1 MVGGRCRFFGCF
13 GPVPVW
19 GRAFVCSGWG
29 AGSCAGVVLWVV
41 LSLRFAQPPERSTPV
56 RHVVGLLFGLVM
68 GPVLV
73 LVSGWAFAHL
83 RALHGAGLGVVQGA
97 GPLAVAGLVGVG
109 LMVALMAVP
118 GRLTPML
125 PFGAALAVGGLTAAS
140 LVRMHLLER
149 LPQVPGTGGALVLLP
164 LGVFVP
170 VVVLLVAPLFVGGRW
185 RRREE
190 GTSEEEYFEGLYDDD
205 EEEGGPGRVAATA
218 SVPSHMPRQRA

>member
-1 MVGGRCRFFGCF
+1 MCRFFVCS

-19 GRAFVCSGWG
+19 GRAFVCVRGGVSGRV
-29 AGSCAGVVLWVV
+29 GVVVWVV

-56 RHVVGLLFGLVM
+56 RHVVGLLSGLVV

-73 LVSGWAFAHL
+73 LMSGWAFAHL
-83 RALHGAGLGVVQGA
+83 RALHGAGLSVVQGA

-109 LMVALMAVP
+109 LLVALMAVP

-125 PFGAALAVGGLTAAS
+125 PFGAALAVGGLTAAA
-140 LVRMHLLER
+140 LLRMHLLER
-149 LPQVPGTGGALVLLP
+149 LPEVAGTGGALVLLP

-190 GTSEEEYFEGLYDDD
+190 VSEEEGYFEGLYDDD
-205 EEEGGPGRVAATA
+205 EEEGPVRGRVAATA
-218 SVPSHMPRQRA
+218 SVPSHMPRHRA